1 MIVSRMALPRR
12 TILRGLGATL
22 ALPLLDAMVPALSTR
37 ASAALTAKRRL
48 NFVYIPNGAIMDK
61 WTPAKTGPD
70 FELPPALAALAPFRD
85 QLVVLSGLEQAM
97 AYGIGDGSG
106 DHSRAGAAWLSGVH
120 PKHTEGADVQG
131 GITADQIAAASL
143 GGDTQFSSLEIG
155 LDLLEN
161 VGMCENGY
169 SCVYLNAVA
178 WRTPT
183 TPLFPEPNPRVVFER
198 LFGGGGTPEERAARL
213 DQDRSILDS
222 VTDSMHRLQRT
233 LGASDRARVT
243 EYLDAVRD
251 IERRIQ
257 KTEEQNAKS
266 PAFLPD
272 RPVGIPEQWE
282 EHAKLMFDL
291 QVAAY
296 QADVTRVITFMLGRE
311 LNGTVYPGSGVPDG
325 HHNLTHHR
333 NDPLKVA
340 KVEKI
345 NTYHV
350 KLFSEYYLD
359 KLRSTPDGDGSL
371 LDHMLILYGGGISD
385 GNLHDHSNLPLF
397 LVGGSSGT
405 LKGGRH
411 LTYPEKTPMTNLLVS
426 ILDKAGVPT
435 ERLGDSTGKLGELE
449 HLVDL

>member
-1 MIVSRMALPRR
+1 MYISKMSLPRR
-12 TILRGLGATL
+12 TFLRGVGAMLTL
-22 ALPLLDAMVPALSTR
+22 PFLDAMVPALSSTAG
-37 ASAALTAKRRL
+37 ASAPVRRL
-48 NFVYIPNGAIMDK
+48 GFVYIPNGAIMDK
-61 WTPAKTGPD
+61 WTPTAAGSA
-70 FELPPALAALAPFRD
+70 FELPPTLTPLEPFRD
-85 QLVVLSGLEQAM
+85 QLVVTSGLEQAM

-131 GITADQIAAASL
+131 GVTADQIAAAAL
-143 GGDTQFSSLEIG
+143 GQDTQLRSLEIG

-183 TPLFPEPNPRVVFER
+183 TPLFPEPNPRIVFER
-198 LFGGGGTPEERAARL
+198 LFGSGGTADDRAARL
-213 DQDRSILDS
+213 RGNRSILDS
-222 VTDSMHRLQRT
+222 VTKSVTRLERS
-233 LGASDRARVT
+233 LGSHDRARVT

-257 KTEEQNAKS
+257 KTEEQNANVPVS
-266 PAFLPD
+266 VPD
-272 RPVGIPEQWE
+272 RPVGIPADWE

-333 NDPLKVA
+333 YDPVKVA

-345 NTYHV
+345 NAYHV
-350 KLFSEYYLD
+350 KLFSEYYLA
-359 KLRSTPDGDGSL
+359 KLRATPDGDGSL

-385 GNLHDHSNLPLF
+385 GNLHDHSNLPLL
-397 LVGGSSGT
+397 LVGGSGGR

-411 LTYPEKTPMTNLLVS
+411 LAYPEKTPMTNLLVS
-426 ILDKAGVPT
+426 VLDKAGIPT
-435 ERLGDSTGKLGELE
+435 ERLGDSTGRLGELE